1 MITTK
6 LIVVGMIEIFIIAM
20 CHFSTKKEVTRL
32 QATADIVDSL
42 MRAIGDD
49 EDYSISEVID
59 KIELKV

>member
-20 CHFSTKKEVTRL
+20 CHFSTKKEVARL

-49 EDYSISEVID
+49 EDYSISEVVD
-59 KIELKV
+59 KIKLKV

>member
-6 LIVVGMIEIFIIAM
+6 LIIVGMIEIFIIAM

-49 EDYSISEVID
+49 EDYSISEVVD
-59 KIELKV
+59 KIKLKV